1 MRGEGRVQALGTHLL
16 VELHKCNPAL
26 LNDATKVEQLM
37 VAAANTAGATIVDT
51 HFHQFNPI
59 GVSGMVVITESH
71 LAIHTW
77 PEFEYAAVD
86 IFTCGDMLK
95 PKQVAQQLIEAFESQ
110 QPTLYEVKRGCVPLT
125 GVYSYGQPQELQMV
139 P

>member
-1 MRGEGRVQALGTHLL
+1 VQALGTHLL
-16 VELHKCNPAL
+16 VELHKCNSTL
-26 LNDATKVEQLM
+26 LNDVTKVEQLM

-51 HFHQFNPI
+51 HFHQFSPI

-86 IFTCGDMLK
+86 IFTCGDTLK
-95 PKQVAQQLIEAFESQ
+95 LKQAAQQLIDAFECQ

-125 GVYSYGQPQELQMV
+125 SIHSYGQPQELQLV

>member
-1 MRGEGRVQALGTHLL
+1 M
-16 VELHKCNPAL
+16 VELHNCNSTL
-26 LNDATKVEQLM
+26 LNDAAKVEQLM
-37 VAAANTAGATIVDT
+37 VAAANTAGATIIDT

-77 PEFEYAAVD
+77 PEFKYAAVD
-86 IFTCGDMLK
+86 IFTCGNTLK
-95 PKQVAQQLIEAFESQ
+95 LKQAAQQLIEAFECK
-110 QPTLYEVKRGCVPLT
+110 QPTLYEVQRGCVPLK
-125 GVYSYGQPQELQMV
+125 GVYAYGQSEKLQMV